1 MGLRAFLVVL
11 AACALCVG
19 AALPE
24 PADGGLKQGKRYL
37 RAQQRANGG
46 FGEPGRAAEVGLT
59 GWVVIGL
66 KAARSSPERPGRAA
80 SFLSGRS
87 DPAVTDLELRLL
99 ALDALG
105 RNVSTLA
112 NRVAGHRRGNGR
124 IGPTINSTIW
134 GIIALRAAGRSV
146 PGVTVR
152 WLRGRQ
158 AGSGGW
164 SWYGG
169 GQPDSNDTAAA
180 VQALRAA
187 GVSKNSATIR
197 RACRFIRR
205 HQNPNGGFELTL
217 GRGSDAPSTAWAI
230 QGLIAAGRK
239 PGERA
244 FAYLRRLQRGNG
256 SFRYSARFVSNPV
269 WTTAQVVAALAR
281 RPFPAS

>member
-1 MGLRAFLVVL
+1 MGLRALVTVL
-11 AACALCVG
+11 VTVALAGG
-19 AALPE
+19 AMLPE
-24 PADGGLKQGKRYL
+24 PADAGLKQGVRYL
-37 RAQQRANGG
+37 RAQQRATGG
-46 FGEPGRAAEVGLT
+46 FGEPGRAADVGLT
-59 GWVVIGL
+59 GWAVIGL
-66 KAARSSPERPGRAA
+66 RAARSKPERPGRAA

-112 NRVAGHRRGNGR
+112 SRLAGYRQGNGR
-124 IGPTINSTIW
+124 IGPTINSTVW
-134 GIIALRAAGRSV
+134 GILALRAAGRSI
-146 PGVTVR
+146 PRVTVR
-152 WLRGRQ
+152 WLRNRQ
-158 AGSGGW
+158 ASSGGW

-180 VQALRAA
+180 IQALRAA
-187 GVSKNSATIR
+187 GVSRSSATIT
-197 RACRFIRR
+197 RACRFLRR

-239 PGERA
+239 PGDRA

-256 SFRYSARFVSNPV
+256 SFKYTARYVSNPT